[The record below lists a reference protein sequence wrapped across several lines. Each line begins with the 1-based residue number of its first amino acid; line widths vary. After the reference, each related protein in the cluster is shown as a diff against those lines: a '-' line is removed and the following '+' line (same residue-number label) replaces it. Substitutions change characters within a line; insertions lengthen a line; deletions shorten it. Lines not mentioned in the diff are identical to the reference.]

1 MRKRSDGGLSRPG
14 KREQPTGVHHTEHDA
29 MSVIVSDSIELSLA
43 RCCSI
48 SPGRNSIM
56 AGDSQDQWLT
66 GGDRADGA
74 MSTVNDRQV
83 RGARVG
89 SAASRRH
96 AAMLSGSRINIMS
109 NISSSP
115 ARIELEEG
123 KRELG
128 YRAALAMILGFA
140 RFFDCL
146 HSFEDSVSGEAIP

>member
-1 MRKRSDGGLSRPG
+1 
-14 KREQPTGVHHTEHDA
+14 
-29 MSVIVSDSIELSLA
+29 
-43 RCCSI
+43 
-48 SPGRNSIM
+48 M